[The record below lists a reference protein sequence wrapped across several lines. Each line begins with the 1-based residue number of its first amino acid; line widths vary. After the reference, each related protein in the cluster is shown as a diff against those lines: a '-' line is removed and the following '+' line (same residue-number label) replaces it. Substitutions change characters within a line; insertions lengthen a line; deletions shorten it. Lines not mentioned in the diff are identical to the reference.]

1 MPETEIPELNE
12 KIGRLIQGLG
22 FTSSKFADYIDVS
35 RPIISHIIAGRN
47 KPSLDIIQRI
57 LFRFPALG
65 INWTYDGAELDKEV
79 LISIAN
85 SRIEDSFNPSSTH
98 KVLAQEAIPNLH
110 VKNNPRG
117 TTSRNELTKIV
128 VLSEDQ
134 TFEEYLST
142 TTKTSQ
148 AKQIS
153 KIVVFFDDNSFLDY
167 NPA

>member
-1 MPETEIPELNE
+1 MSETEIPELNK
-12 KIGRLIQGLG
+12 KIGRLIEGLG
-22 FTSSKFADYIDVS
+22 FTSSKFADHIEVS

-57 LFRFPALG
+57 LFKFPALG
-65 INWTYDGAELDKEV
+65 INWTYDGTELDKKV

-85 SRIEDSFNPSSTH
+85 NRIEDSLNPSSAH

-110 VKNNPRG
+110 VINNPRG
-117 TTSRNELTKIV
+117 TTSYDELTKVV
-128 VLSEDQ
+128 VLREDQ

-142 TTKTSQ
+142 TTKNSQ

-153 KIVVFFDDNSFLDY
+153 KIVVFFDDNSFLEY